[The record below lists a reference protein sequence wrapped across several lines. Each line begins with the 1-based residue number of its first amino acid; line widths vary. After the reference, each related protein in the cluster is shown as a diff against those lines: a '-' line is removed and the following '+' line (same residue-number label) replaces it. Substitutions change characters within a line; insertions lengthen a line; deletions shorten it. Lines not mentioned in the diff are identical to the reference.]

1 MKRRVIIIIGVIVV
15 LLTLFLV
22 DKQFY
27 LCDKQSVC
35 FLDTSLTFYVVS
47 VPDCMC
53 VNGTDCHD
61 IFKISL
67 HKNSSCDKDDYK
79 INVLNIDN
87 KNMIDL
93 GYLHQD
99 YKSNMIIWERKKHDK
114 SIESIELQ
122 DIGQQ
127 QKHLLSKFKTD
138 TDKLILIS
146 DLIAASTDNDEF
158 KYDQY
163 FHFIVRVFSFDGE
176 PKEYPG
182 NFGEPSYTVETIG
195 GSSYYLLAI
204 EYKDGFIYK
213 SDNFSSYKRRI
224 ENIKN

>member
-1 MKRRVIIIIGVIVV
+1 MKRRVIMIIGVLVV
-15 LLTLFLV
+15 LLTLLLV
-22 DKQFY
+22 VKQFY
-27 LCDKQSVC
+27 LCRKQSVC

-67 HKNSSCDKDDYK
+67 HRNSSSEKDDYK

-99 YKSNMIIWERKKHDK
+99 YKSNTIIWKRNKPDK
-114 SIESIELQ
+114 SIELQ

-127 QKHLLSKFKTD
+127 QKHLLSKLKTD
-138 TDKLILIS
+138 TAKLILIS

-163 FHFIVRVFSFDGE
+163 YRFIVRVFSFDGE

-182 NFGEPSYTVETIG
+182 NFGEPHVIVETFG
-195 GSSYYLLAI
+195 GPSYYLLAI

-224 ENIKN
+224 ENSKN

>member
-1 MKRRVIIIIGVIVV
+1 MKRRIIIIIGVIVV
-15 LLTLFLV
+15 LVTLFLIG
-22 DKQFY
+22 KQFY
-27 LCDKQSVC
+27 LYNKQSVC

-53 VNGTDCHD
+53 INGTDCHD

-67 HKNSSCDKDDYK
+67 HRNSSSEKDDYK

-99 YKSNMIIWERKKHDK
+99 YKSNTIIRKRVKPDK

-122 DIGQQ
+122 DIWQQ
-127 QKHLLSKFKTD
+127 QKHLLSKLKTD
-138 TDKLILIS
+138 TGKLILIS
-146 DLIAASTDNDEF
+146 DLFATSTDNDEF

-163 FHFIVRVFSFDGE
+163 FRFIVRVFSFDGE

-182 NFGEPSYTVETIG
+182 NFGGPHVIVDTYG
-195 GSSYYLLAI
+195 GPRYYLVAI
-204 EYKDGFIYK
+204 ENKDGFIYK

-224 ENIKN
+224 ENSKN